1 MLEINGLKYSRQRFD
16 NYKYRAIAIFYIDNN
31 IHRLDIYTTDTDK
44 YNLIDVLV
52 GRTKIGVS
60 FVRIDHWVTKEQDD
74 MQGKL
79 LDDFLSEA

>member
-16 NYKYRAIAIFYIDNN
+16 NYKYRAIAIFYIDNK

-44 YNLIDVLV
+44 SNLIDVLV

-74 MQGKL
+74 MQGKS